1 MIRGG
6 TDARFWA
13 GLTLVFLFCAAG
25 VQGQQ
30 ANPDGSAS
38 TGAQALGGATML
50 QPAAGS
56 VPRLIK
62 FSGVVKDATGKVMTG
77 QLGLTLALYELQ
89 QGGSPLWVE
98 TQSVRADEQGRYT
111 ALLGAESA
119 DGLPLDLFT
128 GGKALWLGV
137 QPQLPGMGEQPRV
150 LLVAVPYA
158 LKAADADTLGGRP
171 ASAYALAGSQALI
184 PTNVA
189 VPSVASGA
197 SAAPGTAAKQTN
209 QATSGQATSGP
220 QPLIACTGITSGGT
234 ATANTV

>member
-1 MIRGG
+1 MIRGC

-62 FSGVVKDATGKVMTG
+62 FSGVVKDATGKIVTG

-89 QGGSPLWVE
+89 EGGSPLWVE
-98 TQSVRADEQGRYT
+98 TQNVQPDEQGRYT
-111 ALLGAESA
+111 VLLGAASA
-119 DGLPLDLFT
+119 DGLPLDLFVS
-128 GGKALWLGV
+128 GKARWLGV
-137 QPQLPGMGEQPRV
+137 QPQLAGQSEQPRV
-150 LLVAVPYA
+150 LLVGVPYA
-158 LKAADADTLGGRP
+158 LKAADAETLGGKP
-171 ASAYALAGSQALI
+171 ASAYALAGSLGLI
-184 PTNVA
+184 PARRTGR
-189 VPSVASGA
+189 SVAA
-197 SAAPGTAAKQTN
+197 VQ
-209 QATSGQATSGP
+209 
-220 QPLIACTGITSGGT
+220 
-234 ATANTV
+234 

>member
-1 MIRGG
+1 MIRGC
-6 TDARFWA
+6 TDARLWA
-13 GLTLVFLFCAAG
+13 GLTLVFLFCAAD

-30 ANPDGSAS
+30 ANPAS

-111 ALLGAESA
+111 ALLGAE
-119 DGLPLDLFT
+119 
-128 GGKALWLGV
+128 
-137 QPQLPGMGEQPRV
+137 
-150 LLVAVPYA
+150 
-158 LKAADADTLGGRP
+158 
-171 ASAYALAGSQALI
+171 
-184 PTNVA
+184 
-189 VPSVASGA
+189 
-197 SAAPGTAAKQTN
+197 
-209 QATSGQATSGP
+209 
-220 QPLIACTGITSGGT
+220 
-234 ATANTV
+234 